1 MWRLPLWRYYRRLFD
16 TEIADINN
24 SGRSG
29 FAGSI
34 VAALFLE
41 YFVPDEIPWV
51 HFDVYSWNDVSRPGR
66 PAGGEA
72 QVLRATLAALA

>member
-1 MWRLPLWRYYRRLFD
+1 MPLWQGYQRLFD

-29 FAGSI
+29 FAGAI

-41 YFVPDEIPWV
+41 HFVPDEIPWV
-51 HFDVYSWNDVSRPGR
+51 HFDTYAWNDISRPGR
-66 PAGGEA
+66 PQGGEA
-72 QVLRATLAALA
+72 MGLRAALRLIAG